1 MFNLRKKPKII
12 NKNENVALK
21 KDILEQAAIA
31 ERYLLMIRNRPPEI
45 PFIEHCIMLKMM
57 HLLIVGSI
65 SQIMVL

>member
-1 MFNLRKKPKII
+1 MFNFKKKLKTI
-12 NKNENVALK
+12 NKHESVALK

-57 HLLIVGSI
+57 HPDIILAHT
-65 SQIMVL
+65 